1 MPRKEEELTGTIID
15 AIIAVHRTLGPG
27 FDRAVYRKAV
37 MVDLKKNG
45 HSVEMDK
52 ELVIIYEDAE
62 VGTVRLD
69 LIVEGRVIVRTITVP
84 ELTKAHHAEVR
95 SCLHVAGLEVGLLV
109 NFAGDRADFR
119 RIE

>member
-1 MPRKEEELTGTIID
+1 MARKEEELTGAIID

-27 FDRAVYRKAV
+27 FDTEVYRRAV
-37 MVDLKKNG
+37 MVDLKKND
-45 HSVEMDK
+45 HAVEIDK
-52 ELVIIYEDAE
+52 ELVIIYEDEE

-69 LIVEGRVIVRTITVP
+69 LIVDGRVIVRTLTVP

-95 SCLHVAGLEVGLLV
+95 SCLHVANLEVGLLV
-109 NFAGDRADFR
+109 NFSGDRADFR